1 MAGIVAGRQGGM
13 LARMMGELLHR
24 GGRPVVVER
33 REQSQAAL
41 GRGWIRGRVELVL
54 AAQKEV
60 AGRVAGMMAHV
71 VAHVGRHVGR
81 RMGMVRGISLGV
93 KVVVLL
99 GRGVAWCRLDT
110 CAGVR

>member
-1 MAGIVAGRQGGM
+1 M

>member
-24 GGRPVVVER
+24 GGRPVVVEW

-99 GRGVAWCRLDT
+99 GRSVARCRLDT

>member
-1 MAGIVAGRQGGM
+1 M
-13 LARMMGELLHR
+13 
-24 GGRPVVVER
+24 
-33 REQSQAAL
+33 
-41 GRGWIRGRVELVL
+41 L

-81 RMGMVRGISLGV
+81 RMGVVRRISLGV
-93 KVVVLL
+93 KVMMLL
-99 GRGVAWCRLDT
+99 GRGVARWRLDT